1 MTGSNRPTPGRITA
15 ERWPTEMPLF
25 IAVVLAAIVI
35 WLLLIVSIFGVVYA
49 ALIGLFF
56 FASHL
61 AFVSHLRGSGVRLG
75 PDQFPELHQRVTDL
89 ARAMDMEPPAAYLM
103 QAGGSLNA
111 FATRF
116 LGRDIVVLYSDLLE
130 ACGDNDAARDMIITH
145 ELAHLR
151 CGHLRWT
158 WLTLPGYFIPFLGSA
173 LSRAREYTCDRFGLA
188 GAGSGSGAT
197 LGLAILSAGPKF
209 GPEVNLRAFVGQRA
223 DTNTG
228 FMTLGEWF
236 STHPP
241 LSKRVAVLDP
251 SLSDGPFHPGRGRAL
266 ALAIVALFLLGAGGI
281 TAGAVMVGSNFME
294 GMEQV
299 AANVDATDGLVTTDP
314 ARARAQVDDD
324 FSRLSDFILGE
335 WGAGDIPES
344 IDELRERW
352 QAVTGEAYP
361 VDPFDGYEYGY
372 THLGATYRLW
382 SSGPDGSSGT
392 ADDISYES
400 PGG

>member
-1 MTGSNRPTPGRITA
+1 MTGSNRPTPGRISA
-15 ERWPTEMPLF
+15 DRWPTEMPLF
-25 IAVVLAAIVI
+25 IAVVLVGIVT
-35 WLLLIVSIFGVVYA
+35 WLLLIVSMFGLLYA
-49 ALIGLFF
+49 ALFGLFF

-75 PDQFPELHQRVTDL
+75 PDQFPELHQRVVEL
-89 ARAMDMEPPAAYLM
+89 ARAMDMEPPAAYLI

-130 ACGDNDAARDMIITH
+130 ACRDNDDARDMIITH

-158 WLTLPGYFIPFLGSA
+158 WLTLPGQLVPFLGGA

-188 GAGSGSGAT
+188 GARSRSGAT
-197 LGLAILSAGPKF
+197 LGLAILSAGPAF
-209 GPEVNLRAFVGQRA
+209 GPQVNLRAFVDQRT

-241 LSKRVAVLDP
+241 LSKRVAALDP
-251 SLSDGPFHPGRGRAL
+251 SLSDVPFHPGKGRVL
-266 ALAIVALFLLGAGGI
+266 ALAIVVLVLLGGGGL
-281 TAGAVMVGSNFME
+281 TAGAVVMGSKFME
-294 GMEQV
+294 GVEQV
-299 AANVDATDGLVTTDP
+299 AAVDAAGAFAMP
-314 ARARAQVDDD
+314 APAEARAQVDAD
-324 FSRLSDFILGE
+324 FSQLSAFILRE
-335 WGAGDIPES
+335 WGAEGIPES
-344 IDELRERW
+344 IDDLRERW
-352 QAVTGEAYP
+352 HAVTGDAFP

-382 SSGPDGSSGT
+382 SSGPDGTSGT
-392 ADDISYES
+392 ADDITYES
-400 PGG
+400 SGG